1 MTIKEALLA
10 QASFL
15 HQVPEGTLAFQ
26 LTEVDLD
33 ADADY
38 NPVQDRKKLDLAL
51 AGLFLFVATQP
62 VSIKELDWGITNI
75 SVADLL
81 HLRRGLLKKWGIDDD
96 MSGQPTIQ
104 SVSLW

>member
-1 MTIKEALLA
+1 MTNKEALLA

-15 HQVPEGTLAFQ
+15 NSVPDATISFQ
-26 LTEVDLD
+26 MTEVDLD
-33 ADADY
+33 PIVAYSVA
-38 NPVQDRKKLDLAL
+38 DRKKLDIAL
-51 AGLFLFVATQP
+51 AGLFLFIATQP

-81 HLRRGLLKKWGIDDD
+81 RLRSGLLKKWGIDDELNN
-96 MSGQPTIQ
+96 QPTIQ